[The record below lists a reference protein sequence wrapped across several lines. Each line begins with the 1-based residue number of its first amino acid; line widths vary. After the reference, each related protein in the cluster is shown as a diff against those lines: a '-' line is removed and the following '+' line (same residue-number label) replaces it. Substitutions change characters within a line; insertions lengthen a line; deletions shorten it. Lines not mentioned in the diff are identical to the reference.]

1 MDGCLNGGFQ
11 VKKID
16 PSNELMVMNDFNSN
30 VNLVIDGE
38 ILTQEQIL
46 NKYYYSNEAF
56 QTMKNNEFT
65 VNKAK
70 PFKKEIEIPDEPK
83 PLEPGQVD
91 PVAFFG
97 NSMKGLF

>member
-1 MDGCLNGGFQ
+1 
-11 VKKID
+11 
-16 PSNELMVMNDFNSN
+16 
-30 VNLVIDGE
+30 
-38 ILTQEQIL
+38 
-46 NKYYYSNEAF
+46 
-56 QTMKNNEFT
+56 MKNNEFT